1 MSGWTY
7 TRYELLRAVRNRRYL
22 VFSLVFPLILF
33 FAIAGPGRGQGDLGD
48 TGISVPLY
56 FMVGMAGFGGMS
68 AMMNSGG
75 RIASERSVGWNRQ
88 LRITPLKPSAY
99 FRSKVVAA
107 YLTATVS
114 IVALYASGVALGVRL
129 SAAEWLEMTGL
140 ILVGLIPF
148 AAIGI
153 AVGHYVTADSAG
165 PVLGGA
171 ISVFALL
178 GGTWFPVGD
187 GVMGDIAHALPSY
200 WLVQASHVALG
211 GRGWTA
217 LGWAVVAA
225 WSVAFAL
232 IAARA
237 FRRDTRR
244 V

>member
-1 MSGWTY
+1 MSTWTY
-7 TRYELLRAVRNRRYL
+7 TRYELLRAIRNRRYF
-22 VFSLVFPLILF
+22 VFSLIFPLVLF
-33 FAIAGPGRGQGDLGD
+33 FAIAGPGRNQDDLGG

-56 FMVGMAGFGGMS
+56 FMVGIAGFGGMS

-75 RIASERSVGWNRQ
+75 RIATERSVGWNRQ
-88 LRITPLKPSAY
+88 LRITPLRPLAY
-99 FRSKVVAA
+99 FRSKVVVA
-107 YLTATVS
+107 YLTATAS
-114 IVALYASGVALGVRL
+114 IVALYVSGVALGVRL
-129 SAAEWLEMTGL
+129 SAGEWLEMTGL

-153 AVGHYVTADSAG
+153 ALGHYLTADSVG

-178 GGTWFPVGD
+178 GGTWFPIGH
-187 GVMGDIAHALPSY
+187 GVMHDIAQALPSY

-211 GRGWTA
+211 GPGWTA
-217 LGWAVVAA
+217 GGWAVVAL

-232 IAARA
+232 VAARA
-237 FRRDTRR
+237 FRRDTQR

>member
-1 MSGWTY
+1 MSSWTF
-7 TRYELLRAVRNRRYL
+7 TRYELLRAVRNRRYF

-33 FAIAGPGRGQGDLGD
+33 FAIAGPDRGKGDIGG

-56 FMVGMAGFGGMS
+56 FMVGMAAFGGMS

-75 RIASERSVGWNRQ
+75 RIASERSAGWNRQ
-88 LRITPLKPSAY
+88 LRITPLRPRAY

-114 IVALYASGVALGVRL
+114 IAALYASGAALGVRM
-129 SAAEWLEMTGL
+129 AAGDWLQMTAL
-140 ILVGLIPF
+140 LLVGLVPF

-153 AVGHYVTADSAG
+153 AIGHYVTADSAG
-165 PVLGGA
+165 PVLGGT

-178 GGTWFPVGD
+178 GGIWFPLGS
-187 GVMGDIAHALPSY
+187 GVMHDIGQALPSY

-225 WSVAFAL
+225 WTVAFAL

-237 FRRDTRR
+237 FRRDTGR